1 MNNVEVGKR
10 LKLAR
15 TVNGFTLEE
24 VATKLNIT
32 KGSLS
37 RYESGS
43 RNTSIELIN
52 SLSNLYKVQP
62 DFLMSG
68 TLQLYGAGHPFID
81 FDTGEINYVTEEEEV
96 IAQKILEEKAKI
108 HTMELLEE
116 LKPNM
121 FNLLINLKV
130 EHFQMLAH
138 IFENSEELTESL
150 ELLSDMDEKEL
161 DKLAVIINGIS
172 EVE

>member
-37 RYESGS
+37 RYESGN

-52 SLSNLYKVQP
+52 SLSILYKVQP
-62 DFLMSG
+62 EFLMSG
-68 TLQLYGAGHPFID
+68 ALQLYGAGQSYID
-81 FDTGEINYVTEEEEV
+81 FNTGGINYITEEEV
-96 IAQKILEEKAKI
+96 TIAQKILEEKAKM

-116 LKPNM
+116 LTPDK

-138 IFENSEELTESL
+138 IFENSDELAESL
-150 ELLSDMDEKEL
+150 ECIVDMNSRKLDEL
-161 DKLAVIINGIS
+161 AAVINEMS
-172 EVE
+172 E